1 MSECRVV
8 LASGSPRR
16 RQLLELIGIEH
27 EVQPANIDESVR
39 PRETPARYAE
49 RLAREKAS
57 VIASRDPD
65 RITIAADTTVVVNKK
80 VLGKPENEEDARRML
95 SMLSG
100 REHTVITAIAVA
112 RGRKLR
118 SAVEEVRVRFRRL
131 REDEI
136 DAYIATGEPMDKAGA
151 YGIQGYGA
159 TIVECIEGDYFSVMG
174 LPLARLVDLLRDLGV
189 RYRFGELETIS

>member
-8 LASGSPRR
+8 LASASPRR

-27 EVQPANIDESVR
+27 DIQPANIDESVR

-57 VIASRDPD
+57 VVASRDPD

-95 SMLSG
+95 SMLRG

-131 REDEI
+131 HDDEI
-136 DAYIATGEPMDKAGA
+136 NAYIATGEPMDKAGA

-174 LPLARLVDLLRDLGV
+174 LPLAKLVDLLRDLGV
-189 RYRFGELETIS
+189 RYRFGELETMS